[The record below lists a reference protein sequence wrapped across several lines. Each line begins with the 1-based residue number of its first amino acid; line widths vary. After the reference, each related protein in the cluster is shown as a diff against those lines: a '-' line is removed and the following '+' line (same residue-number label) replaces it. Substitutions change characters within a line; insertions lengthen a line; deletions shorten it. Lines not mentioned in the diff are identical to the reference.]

1 MNKRLIFAIITVFL
15 SLGLLGATE
24 VAWASQPT
32 PIYNNTTPDVD
43 NESWLSG
50 NENLTINSFGVML
63 TRIGTFVIGD
73 TDSGAGPFF
82 TGLLVA
88 GLLAGIVGPS
98 RVGLVAGGMLGVV
111 TAAALSGPIAIGPTW
126 VYGVVVM
133 LVGFL
138 TAIVYLRMMR

>member
-1 MNKRLIFAIITVFL
+1 MNTRRLTYLGILIAVIAI
-15 SLGLLGATE
+15 LLLVGTQEAQ
-24 VAWASQPT
+24 SQVT
-32 PIYNNTTPDVD
+32 PIYNNSTPDVD
-43 NESWLSG
+43 NETWFQG
-50 NENLTINSFGVML
+50 EDVTINSFGVML

-88 GLLAGIVGPS
+88 GLLVGIVGPS
-98 RVGLVAGGMLGVV
+98 RVGIVAGGMLGTV
-111 TAAALSGPIAIGPTW
+111 TAAALAGPTAVGPTW

-138 TAIVYLRMMR
+138 TAVVYLRMVR